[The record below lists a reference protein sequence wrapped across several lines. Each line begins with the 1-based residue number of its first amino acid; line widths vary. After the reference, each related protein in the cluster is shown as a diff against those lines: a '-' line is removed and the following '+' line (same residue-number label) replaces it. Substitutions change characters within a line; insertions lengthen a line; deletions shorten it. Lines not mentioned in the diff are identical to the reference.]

1 MSEYFGKDVQKLG
14 FGLMRLP
21 KKGEEIDIEQ
31 VKQMVDMFLEAGFT
45 YFDTA
50 FVYQGS
56 EEAAKKALVERH
68 PRESYTLA
76 TKINAMAAGSEKAAK
91 EQFATSLERTGAGY
105 FDFYLLHALMEDNY
119 KKYDEY
125 HLWEFARE
133 QKEKGLIRHLG
144 FSFHGGP
151 QLLDQLLKEHPEVE
165 FVQLQ
170 INYADW
176 ENPSVAS
183 RANYEV
189 ARKHGKPVVIME
201 PLRGGKLVELLPK
214 EAKALFEQAV
224 PGRTPAEWAFRWLWN
239 QTGVTVVLSGMNSL
253 EMVQE
258 NVRVASDAGT
268 GELTEADME
277 LYQKVRQEINKKVK
291 VGCTACGYCMPCP
304 QGIDIPGT
312 FRCYNEI
319 YTDGAGVGKKEYL
332 MTTAFRKNQNPAS
345 GCIRC
350 GKCERLCPQK
360 IEIRKE
366 LKTAAG
372 ELEDLRYKV
381 MAWLVKVL
389 QIWR

>member
-76 TKINAMAAGSEKAAK
+76 TKINDMASGSENAEK

-176 ENPSVAS
+176 ENPSDIPSQA
-183 RANYEV
+183 
-189 ARKHGKPVVIME
+189 
-201 PLRGGKLVELLPK
+201 PLPTPAFLHPLPLLPLSDRHPHFIPRLLADLK
-214 EAKALFEQAV
+214 TDILAQADYITDAAV
-224 PGRTPAEWAFRWLWN
+224 LISDSHIDHAAVIRLAVKCGMYLHSSSAEFL
-239 QTGVTVVLSGMNSL
+239 
-253 EMVQE
+253 
-258 NVRVASDAGT
+258 
-268 GELTEADME
+268 
-277 LYQKVRQEINKKVK
+277 
-291 VGCTACGYCMPCP
+291 P
-304 QGIDIPGT
+304 DI
-312 FRCYNEI
+312 
-319 YTDGAGVGKKEYL
+319 
-332 MTTAFRKNQNPAS
+332 
-345 GCIRC
+345 
-350 GKCERLCPQK
+350 
-360 IEIRKE
+360 IRK
-366 LKTAAG
+366 THVSAALPVRFTDQG
-372 ELEDLRYKV
+372 FIFIHFSVHLPYLLLAAHIRRTIYAV
-381 MAWLVKVL
+381 
-389 QIWR
+389 